1 MATATIPEA
10 VYQIQ
15 AGNAID
21 TIRDAKTTDLEKL
34 WERIIRY
41 QDRPAVTQIL
51 AVRYEVAAAPSP
63 DPRVQNVVLGEKTL
77 MLALYRENEDSP
89 WTEITPPR

>member
-51 AVRYEVAAAPSP
+51 AVRY
-63 DPRVQNVVLGEKTL
+63 
-77 MLALYRENEDSP
+77 
-89 WTEITPPR
+89 